1 MRGGLIDQYLPV
13 SPHISPHLRNLPW
26 QVRGGL
32 IDQLAENCNASGKQC
47 KIIVS
52 EDESRRNTFL
62 DDTDLRF
69 EAEMAGGQG

>member
-1 MRGGLIDQYLPV
+1 M
-13 SPHISPHLRNLPW
+13 
-26 QVRGGL
+26 RGGL
-32 IDQLAENCNASGKQC
+32 IDQLAEHCNASGKQC